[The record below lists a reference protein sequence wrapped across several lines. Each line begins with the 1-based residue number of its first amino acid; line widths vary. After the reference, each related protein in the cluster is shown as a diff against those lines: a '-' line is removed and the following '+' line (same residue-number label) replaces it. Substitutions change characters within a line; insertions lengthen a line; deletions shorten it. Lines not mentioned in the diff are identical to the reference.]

1 MFKITTQKNFWR
13 KIQMTQS
20 EKLLINF
27 KVSEAL
33 QDLVKNCV
41 MQANNEGVSLT
52 ALIELVRK

>member
-1 MFKITTQKNFWR
+1 
-13 KIQMTQS
+13 MTQS

-27 KVSEAL
+27 KVSEAV

>member
-41 MQANNEGVSLT
+41 MQANNEVVSLT